1 MSPATKKSLV
11 VAVLMTAGV
20 LLYLVLLAGRAVAL
34 LGSGET
40 VAVLLGAGVLALPL
54 LGAWMVAATWLSGL
68 RIERLTRRLAAED
81 ALPDTS
87 ELPRRPS
94 GRVERDAA
102 DAYFADCKAE
112 LDADPDDWRAW
123 YRVAHAYD
131 IAGDRRRAR
140 EAMRKAVTLEAET
153 R

>member
-1 MSPATKKSLV
+1 MSTAAKKSLV

-40 VAVLLGAGVLALPL
+40 VAVLLGVGVLALPL
-54 LGAWMVAATWLSGL
+54 LGAWMVVATWQSGL
-68 RIERLTRRLAAED
+68 RIERLTRRLAAEE

-87 ELPRRPS
+87 ALPRRPS
-94 GRVERDAA
+94 GRVEREAA
-102 DAYFADCKAE
+102 DAYFAERKVE
-112 LDADPDDWRAW
+112 LDADPEDWRAW

-140 EAMRKAVTLEAET
+140 EAMRKAVSLAAAT